1 MSLPGFCSREMK
13 IYVTLLDLY
22 TEAKTTL
29 FRIAPC
35 EKNPRCTVTSG
46 LYKQSMF
53 IELLNIITY
62 AKWKK
67 LKPSVSYH

>member
-1 MSLPGFCSREMK
+1 MK

-35 EKNPRCTVTSG
+35 EKNPRCTVTSE
-46 LYKQSMF
+46 LYEHSMF
-53 IELLNIITY
+53 IELLNIIRY